1 MIKGKCHCQTV
12 KYESSNDSE
21 SAVFCHC
28 QTCREI
34 NGSAFGS
41 SAVVP
46 RKGFEIISG
55 QKSLVGYESSSGK
68 KRFFCSNCGTH
79 VYATSSKKPE
89 NIILRIGCIDGNH
102 NIVPTHHIWTSQ
114 KASWYEISENIPM
127 HEEWRNSTIE

>member
-55 QKSLVGYESSSGK
+55 KNSFVGYESSSGK

-79 VYATSSKKPE
+79 VYATLQRNLK
-89 NIILRIGCIDGNH
+89 ILYLEL
-102 NIVPTHHIWTSQ
+102 VV
-114 KASWYEISENIPM
+114 
-127 HEEWRNSTIE
+127 